1 MRRVVHVAFFV
12 GLLATSARL
21 AGQLVRPTLLPPPP
35 VSRSPDQAFDLLET
49 FVGPPSDRGADIAFA
64 AGWGHLVLVRNN
76 GVTLFRKS
84 NGTDPAK
91 QLAAVSVGAF
101 FARVSQA
108 GDALT
113 DPYVV
118 FDPDGGRFFL
128 VMSPSPPAAQ
138 MNPPLAMLLAVSKSP
153 YPETLTDADW
163 YVYRLSRNESVNAVD
178 FDKLAVAGDT
188 LLVSWQRID
197 RVALSS
203 LGATIRLLDK
213 RALMSG
219 TVPTPTDFVLA
230 SPPSSRARPAS
241 VASSR
246 DRQTMRDG
254 MFYDISRSCGPT
266 NRLTWLI
273 GAVTGIGTTAHVD
286 TRQVVSPF
294 PCASNLVMA
303 PQPGGGQVRFSI
315 LGTTPAYYDGRLW
328 VFADEQGTSGQTT
341 SGIQWMELDVRGWP
355 DAISVM
361 QSGTYRESGVWFYV
375 PAAAV
380 DWAGNLVLTFVRS
393 GPNDYPSASYTGR
406 LVTDPVGTL
415 RPVRPLR
422 SGTRTWNS
430 NSNLLDFSTL
440 SVDPVDGSVWI
451 TGLVPSTA
459 PPSGQGS
466 EDSDAWIGRVRPMDA
481 TPTVSNGTIRR

>member
-1 MRRVVHVAFFV
+1 MRRVVHVALFV
-12 GLLATSARL
+12 ALLATSARL
-21 AGQLVRPTLLPPPP
+21 AGQRLRPTLLPPQP
-35 VSRSPDQAFDLLET
+35 VSRSPGQAFDILET
-49 FVGPPSDRGADIAFA
+49 FVGSVGTPGPDIAFA

-91 QLAAVSVGAF
+91 QLAAVLVSDF

-128 VMSPSPPAAQ
+128 IVSPSPPAAQ

-188 LLVSWQRID
+188 LLVSWPRID

-203 LGATIRLLDK
+203 LGSTIRLLDK

-230 SPPSSRARPAS
+230 SPQSSRARPAS

-246 DRQTMRDG
+246 DRQAERDR

-266 NRLTWLI
+266 SRFTWVI
-273 GAVTGIGTTAHVD
+273 GAVAGIGTTPHLD
-286 TRQVVSPF
+286 TRQVASPL
-294 PCASNLVMA
+294 PCSNTPPVMA
-303 PQPGGGQVRFSI
+303 PQPGGGQVHFS
-315 LGTTPAYYDGRLW
+315 LLATNPAYYNGRLW
-328 VFADEQGTSGQTT
+328 VFTEQGGTDPGTT
-341 SGIQWMELDVRGWP
+341 SGIQWMELDVRSWP
-355 DAISVM
+355 DAVSVV
-361 QSGTYRESGVWFYV
+361 QSGTYSEPGVWLYV
-375 PAAAV
+375 PAAVV

-393 GPNDYPSASYTGR
+393 GPNDYPSAYYTGR
-406 LVTDPVGTL
+406 LVTDPLGTL
-415 RPVRPLR
+415 RPARPLR

-440 SVDPVDGSVWI
+440 SVDPADGSVWI
-451 TGLVPSTA
+451 TGLVPSTTL
-459 PPSGQGS
+459 PSGAN
-466 EDSDAWIGRVRPMDA
+466 DKPDAWIGRVRPMDA
-481 TPTVSNGTIRR
+481 TPAVASATIR